1 MDPAR
6 LLPRIIQVGWMKRSR
21 KMWTG
26 IGVVTLSQAI
36 SSATQGAHPV
46 PESSGAAP
54 YTHRTAGPPRADA
67 AGEAGKPSGE
77 TYLRDGGPSDTR
89 VRLSRDLILLHGYAL
104 AADASVTV
112 GDWAAATAHIL
123 ASTEELRTKLEPYM
137 KGQGVRPFAPE
148 MARLTTAIERKDA
161 ALYAQARVDLDAHM
175 ARAGA
180 AIKKF
185 QVPYHRFILRAAI
198 EALKAASSAY
208 DAAVSDG
215 RIADAVEYRDSRGFA
230 RAAGQA
236 IVSIRGDLDRV
247 DAAAALRIDQQLAA
261 LGATWPAGVAVPVR
275 VMSAADVAALV
286 SDIEVTAR
294 AF

>member
-36 SSATQGAHPV
+36 SPAMQGAHPV

-104 AADASVTV
+104 AADASVAV
-112 GDWAAATAHIL
+112 GDWAAATSHIL
-123 ASTEELRTKLEPYM
+123 TSTEELRAKLEPYM
-137 KGQGVRPFAPE
+137 KGQAARFAWP
-148 MARLTTAIERKDA
+148 
-161 ALYAQARVDLDAHM
+161 
-175 ARAGA
+175 
-180 AIKKF
+180 
-185 QVPYHRFILRAAI
+185 RAASA
-198 EALKAASSAY
+198 EAEAA
-208 DAAVSDG
+208 
-215 RIADAVEYRDSRGFA
+215 
-230 RAAGQA
+230 
-236 IVSIRGDLDRV
+236 
-247 DAAAALRIDQQLAA
+247 
-261 LGATWPAGVAVPVR
+261 
-275 VMSAADVAALV
+275 
-286 SDIEVTAR
+286 
-294 AF
+294 